1 MTILGGR
8 GYKID
13 LESFSPT
20 LVGILTSVFRVSR
33 VPNLVANCAIDVNIS
48 DSTSSSTTRK
58 EIFLFRNP
66 VQFLGLQRLELVK

>member
-8 GYKID
+8 GYKTD

-48 DSTSSSTTRK
+48 DSTSSSTRK